1 MAVAVIAFVGI
12 PVAVLLVGW
21 GRLVGGVYCGGIVLE
36 VYLVFD
42 IVAFMGDECG
52 VVDCVVV
59 LFNLVGVY
67 GVPLFLSICQEF
79 GRF

>member
-21 GRLVGGVYCGGIVLE
+21 GRLVGGVYRGGIVLE

-42 IVAFMGDECG
+42 IVAFVGDEYG

-67 GVPLFLSICQEF
+67 SVSFFLSICQEF